1 VITLYSG
8 HVCVYYASMLRC
20 WHLVWILVRTDHPCL
35 GVGCHSLP
43 SSESGPPLKQAAR
56 IVPPPLP
63 LSSNQLVVLTPSQAL
78 IERLIAARTE
88 HVAPELLPSPNRLTV
103 RIIERSPS
111 SHAGRSSPCRRTPSS
126 TPEPRR
132 ATGSTH
138 LAAAHRRA
146 ILLIYGEPP
155 PPLLCLE
162 SIAFAHL
169 LLSPVQPSRAL
180 LAAVQASPVQSATVP
195 RSLENS

>member
-1 VITLYSG
+1 
-8 HVCVYYASMLRC
+8 
-20 WHLVWILVRTDHPCL
+20 
-35 GVGCHSLP
+35 LP
-43 SSESGPPLKQAAR
+43 
-56 IVPPPLP
+56 
-63 LSSNQLVVLTPSQAL
+63 
-78 IERLIAARTE
+78 
-88 HVAPELLPSPNRLTV
+88 PELLPSPNRLTV
-103 RIIERSPS
+103 RIIEQSPS
-111 SHAGRSSPCRRTPSS
+111 SHADRSSPCRRTPSS

-138 LAAAHRRA
+138 LAATHRRA

-195 RSLENS
+195 RSLPRRSCVVAPPLCATLPPRALHERLAERMRCTGCLAAPAVANQRRKLLSYSILVHFLSLKIHRK